1 MVVSTSTGYAA
12 RLVLIGTLVGCAH
25 TGPLADVDR
34 SAVPVHD
41 AGSPLPDRWR
51 EGPIAQI
58 YVRGYFDSDGD
69 GTGDLDGVTGK
80 LAYLQALGVSGIWLM
95 PIMASQDHD
104 HGYAVTDYRSI
115 EPAYG
120 NFESFD
126 RLIAAAHARGIAV
139 ILDYVMNHS
148 AAQNPLFQRSGMSRT
163 APLRDWYVWADG
175 HPGGWSIYGNDPWHP
190 GPIGWYFAGFWDQ
203 MPDFNLRNAAVVE
216 YHHDNL
222 RFWLNRGVDGF
233 RFDATA
239 NLIENGPQ
247 AWEDQPEDRALMH
260 DVRSLLDGYTR
271 RWMVCEAPSDPF
283 GFASAQ
289 SCGSAFGF
297 GHQTDLISAARG
309 DEPAI
314 AAVASYFTTAPPGI
328 ATLLA
333 NHDSFAGDRVWDQ
346 LGGDLA
352 RYRLAA
358 ATYLLQ
364 PGVPFIYYGEEIGM
378 ARAADAS
385 GDPGLRAPMSW
396 SAATFAGFSPRI
408 PFRANATNYRTA
420 NVAVED
426 ADPGSLLNFY
436 RAMIALR
443 RGHPSLARGDYAGH
457 AHAGLLWFSRHA
469 PGETSLVAIN
479 YGAVTGQAQF
489 SGLPAARATVAAYPP
504 GAAAPTSDAS
514 GALVID
520 VPPRS
525 IAVLTVAD

>member
-1 MVVSTSTGYAA
+1 MAGLRSPGRTA
-12 RLVLIGTLVGCAH
+12 RLVLTGALVGCAH
-25 TGPLADVDR
+25 TGPIPDADR
-34 SAVPVHD
+34 SPVAVHD
-41 AGSPLPDRWR
+41 PGSQLPDSWVA
-51 EGPIAQI
+51 GPVAQI

-69 GTGDLDGVTGK
+69 GIGDLEGVTRK
-80 LAYLQALGVSGIWLM
+80 LDYLQALGVSAIWLM

-104 HGYAVTDYRSI
+104 HGYAVTDFRAI
-115 EPAYG
+115 ESAYG
-120 NFESFD
+120 SLVAFD
-126 RLIAAAHARGIAV
+126 HLIAEAHARHIAV
-139 ILDYVMNHS
+139 ILDYVINHS
-148 AAQNPLFQRSGMSRT
+148 AAQNPLFQHSSASRN
-163 APLRDWYVWADG
+163 APLRDWYVWSDS
-175 HPGGWSIYGNDPWHP
+175 HPVGWSIYGKDPWHA
-190 GPIGWYFAGFWDQ
+190 GLTGWYFAGFWDQ
-203 MPDFNLRNAAVVE
+203 MPDFNLRSQAVIE
-216 YHHDNL
+216 YHRDNL

-247 AWEDQPEDRALMH
+247 AWENQPEDRALMH
-260 DVRSLLDGYTR
+260 DIRSLLDGYAR
-271 RWMVCEAPSDPF
+271 RWMVCEAPPDPF
-283 GFASAQ
+283 GFAQA
-289 SCGSAFGF
+289 CGSAFGF
-297 GHQTDLISAARG
+297 GHQRDLINAARG
-309 DEPAI
+309 DASAI

-333 NHDSFAGDRVWDQ
+333 NHDSFAGDRVWEQ

-396 SAATFAGFSPRI
+396 SAGSFAGFSQRA

-420 NVAVED
+420 NVADED
-426 ADPGSLLNFY
+426 GDPGSLLNFY

-443 RGHPSLARGDYAGH
+443 RAHPSLAHGDYAGH
-457 AHAGLLWFSRHA
+457 ARAGLLWFSRHA

-479 YGAVTGQAQF
+479 YGDVADQAQF
-489 SGLPAARATVAAYPP
+489 SGLPVARAAVAAYPS
-504 GAAAPTSDAS
+504 GAAALTTDGG

-520 VPPRS
+520 VSPRS
-525 IAVLTVAD
+525 FTVFTVAD

>member
-1 MVVSTSTGYAA
+1 MAASTLPGHAA
-12 RLVLIGTLVGCAH
+12 RLVLAGALVGCAH
-25 TGPLADVDR
+25 TGPIPDVDR
-34 SAVPVHD
+34 SGVAVHD
-41 AGSPLPDRWR
+41 PGSPLPASWV

-58 YVRGYFDSDGD
+58 YVRGYLDSDGD
-69 GTGDLDGVTGK
+69 GTGDLDGVTRK
-80 LAYLQALGVSGIWLM
+80 LDYLHALGVSGIWLM

-120 NFESFD
+120 SLESFD
-126 RLIAAAHARGIAV
+126 RLIAEAHARGIGV

-148 AAQNPLFQRSGMSRT
+148 AAQNPLFVRSRMSPT
-163 APLRDWYVWADG
+163 APLRDWYVWADS
-175 HPGGWSIYGNDPWHP
+175 HPGGWNIYGNDPWHP
-190 GPIGWYFAGFWDQ
+190 AGNGWYFAGFWDQ
-203 MPDFNLRNAAVVE
+203 MPDFNLRNPAVVE

-247 AWEDQPEDRALMH
+247 AWENQPEDRAVMH

-271 RWMVCEAPSDPF
+271 RWMVCEAPPDPF

-289 SCGSAFGF
+289 ACGSAFGF
-297 GHQTDLISAARG
+297 GHQTDLINASRG
-309 DEPAI
+309 DESAI

-333 NHDSFAGDRVWDQ
+333 NHDSFAGDRVWEQ
-346 LGGDLA
+346 VGGDLV

-378 ARAADAS
+378 ARAADAG

-396 SAATFAGFSPRI
+396 TAGAFAGFSAHL

-420 NVAVED
+420 NVADED

-443 RGHPSLARGDYAGH
+443 RTHPSLAHGDYAGH
-457 AHAGLLWFSRHA
+457 ARAGLLWFSRHA

-479 YGAVTGQAQF
+479 DGAVADQAQF
-489 SGLPAARATVAAYPP
+489 SGLPAARAAVAAYPP
-504 GAAAPTSDAS
+504 GATAPTTDAG

-525 IAVLTVAD
+525 IAVFTVAD